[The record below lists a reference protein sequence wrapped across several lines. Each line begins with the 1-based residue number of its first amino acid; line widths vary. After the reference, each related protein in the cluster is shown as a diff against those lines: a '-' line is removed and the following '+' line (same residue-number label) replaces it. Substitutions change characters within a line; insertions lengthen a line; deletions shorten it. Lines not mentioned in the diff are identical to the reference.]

1 VAYMIAAGISVV
13 AVSLI
18 PHGTNNTGIREGL
31 SFGHDFYVD
40 RPPSPYPPPV
50 TPLLL
55 RYLCNTKKRAEKY
68 QEQTVKTFERRH
80 LGH

>member
-1 VAYMIAAGISVV
+1 MAYMIAAGISVV

-40 RPPSPYPPPV
+40 RPSSPYPPPV

-55 RYLCNTKKRAEKY
+55 RYL
-68 QEQTVKTFERRH
+68 
-80 LGH
+80 

>member
-1 VAYMIAAGISVV
+1 M
-13 AVSLI
+13 
-18 PHGTNNTGIREGL
+18 HGTNNTGIREGL

-55 RYLCNTKKRAEKY
+55 RYLCNKKKQQKKSRKIAGAVNGKNI
-68 QEQTVKTFERRH
+68 
-80 LGH
+80 